1 MGASKLSVTAS
12 GVTTVALC
20 AGKDCRKRKEFGKLR
35 SELDDQCTVVDLAC
49 VGICSGPVVVVNPAS
64 KQPLVFAKLRTKR
77 DRRAV
82 IELAVRGGK
91 PTKPLR
97 SRAVSRSTRTTTI
110 RRVRRV
116 IPQTA

>member
-20 AGKDCRKRKEFGKLR
+20 AGKDCRKRKEFGTLR
-35 SELDDQCTVVDLAC
+35 NDLDGRCDVVELTC
-49 VGICSGPVVVVNPAS
+49 VGICSGPVVVVAPAS
-64 KQPLVFAKLRTKR
+64 KQPLVFAKLRTKQ

-82 IELAVRGGK
+82 VELALRGGK
-91 PTKPLR
+91 PAKRLR
-97 SRAVSRSTRTTTI
+97 SRAVSKSTRTATV